1 MKALINTIMKIK
13 DFFISTIDFLTD
25 QIEEIWTS
33 IMGLTADQIA
43 VISLAVTLL
52 LFALGKHSE
61 NKIKIYET
69 RKEEYRKLIEFFKQI
84 FASKDRSSEE
94 IVKDEELKKQMLD
107 MGSSLAIFGSKK
119 LYKTYCFYRWIALDE
134 NVKNS
139 RWYSDDMMIY
149 SFGEM
154 YQIMRKEVGLNRDFI
169 PVDVPDLLSFC
180 ITDFTKPQ
188 FKKRFY
194 KYHFN
199 KYALKSAIFWGK
211 VEDFIPLV
219 WIQNYIAKP
228 FFFSLFCVIRFPVKL
243 LIVTPI
249 KQIKKHTNKK

>member
-1 MKALINTIMKIK
+1 MNAIIKIK
-13 DFFISTIDFLTD
+13 DLYVVIINYLVDKVAELWS
-25 QIEEIWTS
+25 S
-33 IMGLTADQIA
+33 IMGLTTDQIA
-43 VISLAVTLL
+43 VNSLAVTLL
-52 LFALGKHSE
+52 LFVLGKHSE

-69 RKEEYRKLIEFFKQI
+69 RKEEYRKLMEFFQQI
-84 FASKDRSSEE
+84 FASKERSSEE
-94 IVKDEELKKQMLD
+94 IAKDEELKKQMLD

-119 LYKTYCFYRWIALDE
+119 LYKTYCFYRWLALDP

-139 RWYSDDMMIY
+139 RWYSDDMMVY

-169 PVDVPDLLSFC
+169 PVDVPDLLSFY
-180 ITDFTKPQ
+180 INDFTKPQ

-211 VEDFIPLV
+211 VEDFIPIV
-219 WIQNYIAKP
+219 WIQNYIIKP
-228 FFFSLFCVIRFPVKL
+228 FFFTVFCIIRFPFKL

-249 KQIKKHTNKK
+249 NQRKKHNNEK

>member
-1 MKALINTIMKIK
+1 MALINVIMRIK
-13 DFFISTIDFLTD
+13 DVFASAINFLVD
-25 QIEEIWTS
+25 QVEEMWTS

-52 LFALGKHSE
+52 LFVLGKNSE

-69 RKEEYRKLIEFFKQI
+69 RKEEYRKLMNFFQQI
-84 FASKDRSSEE
+84 FASRERSSEE
-94 IVKDEELKKQMLD
+94 IAKDEDLKKQMLD

-134 NVKNS
+134 NAKKS
-139 RWYSDDMMIY
+139 RWYSDDMMMY

-154 YQIMRKEVGLNRDFI
+154 YKIMRKEVGLNRDFI
-169 PVDVPDLLSFC
+169 PVDVPDLLSFY
-180 ITDFTKPQ
+180 ITDFTKAQ

-199 KYALKSAIFWGK
+199 KYALKSAIFWSK
-211 VEDFIPLV
+211 VEDFIPFV
-219 WIQNYIAKP
+219 WIQNYIVKP
-228 FFFSLFCVIRFPVKL
+228 LFFTLFCIIRFPVKL

>member
-228 FFFSLFCVIRFPVKL
+228 FFFCCSAL
-243 LIVTPI
+243 LDFLLSYLL
-249 KQIKKHTNKK
+249 

>member
-1 MKALINTIMKIK
+1 MGIK
-13 DFFISTIDFLTD
+13 DLWFSFIDCTTD
-25 QIEEIWTS
+25 QITEIWHC
-33 IMGLTADQIA
+33 IMSLTADQIA

-52 LFALGKHSE
+52 LFVLGKHAE

-69 RKEEYRKLIEFFKQI
+69 RKEEYRKLIVFFQQI
-84 FASKDRSSEE
+84 FASRERSSDE

-107 MGSSLAIFGSKK
+107 MGLSLAIFGSKK
-119 LYKTYCFYRWIALDE
+119 LYKTYCFYRWLALDQ
-134 NVKNS
+134 NIKNI
-139 RWYSDDMMIY
+139 RWYSNDMVMY

-154 YQIMRKEVGLNRDFI
+154 YQIMRKEIGLNRDFI
-169 PVDVPDLLSFC
+169 PVDVPDLLAFF
-180 ITDFTKPQ
+180 INDFTKPQ

-211 VEDFIPLV
+211 VEDAIPFAWLH
-219 WIQNYIAKP
+219 NYIIKP
-228 FFFSLFCVIRFPVKL
+228 FFFTLFCIIRLPIKL

-249 KQIKKHTNKK
+249 KQIKNYFSKSK

>member
-1 MKALINTIMKIK
+1 MMNAIMKIK
-13 DFFISTIDFLTD
+13 DFFIVIIDFFVD
-25 QIEEIWTS
+25 QVAELCSS
-33 IMGLTADQIA
+33 IMELTADQIA

-52 LFALGKHSE
+52 LFVLGKHSD

-69 RKEEYRKLIEFFKQI
+69 REEEYRKLMEFFQQI
-84 FASKDRSSEE
+84 FASKERSSDE
-94 IVKDEELKKQMLD
+94 ITKDEELKKLMLD

-119 LYKTYCFYRWIALDE
+119 LYKTYCFYRWLALDP

-139 RWYSDDMMIY
+139 PWYSDDMMVY

-169 PVDVPDLLSFC
+169 PVDVPDLLSFY

-199 KYALKSAIFWGK
+199 KHALKSAIFWGK
-211 VEDFIPLV
+211 VEDLIPLV
-219 WIQNYIAKP
+219 WMQNYIIKP
-228 FFFSLFCVIRFPVKL
+228 FFFTLFCIIRFSIKL

-249 KQIKKHTNKK
+249 NQIKKHTRKK

>member
-1 MKALINTIMKIK
+1 METLIKIK
-13 DFFISTIDFLTD
+13 DFGCSIVDFITD
-25 QIEEIWTS
+25 QASELWLFIT
-33 IMGLTADQIA
+33 GLTTDQIA

-52 LFALGKHSE
+52 LFVLGKHSE

-69 RKEEYRKLIEFFKQI
+69 RKEEYRKLMEFFQQI
-84 FASKDRSSEE
+84 FASRERSSDE
-94 IVKDEELKKQMLD
+94 IAKDEELKKQMLD

-119 LYKTYCFYRWIALDE
+119 LYKTYCFYRWLALDQ
-134 NVKNS
+134 NIKNS
-139 RWYSDDMMIY
+139 RWYSDDMMMY

-169 PVDVPDLLSFC
+169 PVDVPDLLAFY

-188 FKKRFY
+188 FKKKFY

-211 VEDFIPLV
+211 VEDLIPV
-219 WIQNYIAKP
+219 AWMQNYIIKP
-228 FFFSLFCVIRFPVKL
+228 FFFTLFCIIRFPIKL

-249 KQIKKHTNKK
+249 NLIRKHKKNGK

>member
-1 MKALINTIMKIK
+1 MELITNVKVFCASIAISIVDHITALW
-13 DFFISTIDFLTD
+13 SA
-25 QIEEIWTS
+25 

-43 VISLAVTLL
+43 VISLAVTFL
-52 LFALGKHSE
+52 LFVLGKHSE

-69 RKEEYRKLIEFFKQI
+69 RKEEYKKLMEFFKQI
-84 FASKDRSSEE
+84 FASRDRTADE
-94 IVKDEELKKQMLD
+94 IANDEELKKQIVD

-119 LYKTYCFYRWIALDE
+119 LYKTYCFYRWLALDQ
-134 NVKNS
+134 NIKNN
-139 RWYSDDMMIY
+139 RWYSDDMMMY

-169 PVDVPDLLSFC
+169 PVDVPDLLAFY

-211 VEDFIPLV
+211 IEDFIPVV
-219 WIQNYIAKP
+219 WVQNYVVKP
-228 FFFSLFCVIRFPVKL
+228 FFFTLFCIIRFPIKL
-243 LIVTPI
+243 IIVTPI
-249 KQIKKHTNKK
+249 NQIKKHINKSK

>member
-1 MKALINTIMKIK
+1 MNAIVKIK
-13 DFFISTIDFLTD
+13 DLCISIINLLAD
-25 QIEEIWTS
+25 QVTEIWSS

-52 LFALGKHSE
+52 LFVLGKHSE

-69 RKEEYRKLIEFFKQI
+69 RKEEYRKLMEFFQQI
-84 FASKDRSSEE
+84 FASKERSSDE
-94 IVKDEELKKQMLD
+94 IAKDKELIKQMLD

-119 LYKTYCFYRWIALDE
+119 LYKTYCFYRWIALDQT
-134 NVKNS
+134 VKNS
-139 RWYSDDMMIY
+139 RWYSDDMMVY

-169 PVDVPDLLSFC
+169 PVDVPDLLSFY

-211 VEDFIPLV
+211 VEDFIPFV
-219 WIQNYIAKP
+219 WLQNYIVKP
-228 FFFSLFCVIRFPVKL
+228 FFFTLFCVIRFPVKL

-249 KQIKKHTNKK
+249 KQIKKHTKKK

>member
-1 MKALINTIMKIK
+1 MKALINAIMKIK
-13 DFFISTIDFLTD
+13 DFFVSTINFLAD
-25 QIEEIWTS
+25 QVEEIWTS

-52 LFALGKHSE
+52 LFVLGKHSE

-69 RKEEYRKLIEFFKQI
+69 RKEEYRKLMEFFQQI
-84 FASKDRSSEE
+84 FASKERSSEE
-94 IVKDEELKKQMLD
+94 IAKDEELKKQMLD

-139 RWYSDDMMIY
+139 RWYSDDMMMY

-169 PVDVPDLLSFC
+169 PVDVPDLLSFY

-219 WIQNYIAKP
+219 WIQNYIVKP
-228 FFFSLFCVIRFPVKL
+228 FFFTLFCIIR
-243 LIVTPI
+243 VTA
-249 KQIKKHTNKK
+249 K